1 MSSVSKNKEYT
12 DTCGGDSGGPLT
24 ATIHQNKLPKPNFL
38 LGTVSYGA
46 QECAKIGSVGESYL
60 QHMKYYQTVQI

>member
-1 MSSVSKNKEYT
+1 MLAIFSYVVQMCAYKEYT

-24 ATIHQNKLPKPNFL
+24 ATIHQNKLPKTNFL

-46 QECAKIGSVGESYL
+46 QECAKIG
-60 QHMKYYQTVQI
+60 